1 MSAAVIQ
8 GGEPLNTSLLCNEG
22 SVCICAVC
30 SLRFMDNMVADLISL
45 PLMWYWVGGG
55 FTALLGTLWCLGSVF
70 LLMDPRNDEH
80 RGRAWLKT
88 WAMPLHAL
96 SPVMYTLLARWTG
109 WYGQVPVLAFSL
121 WRFWGLLTTPL
132 PKKDL
137 PPGALP
143 LRTVHEWVPDR
154 VLIMT

>member
-1 MSAAVIQ
+1 
-8 GGEPLNTSLLCNEG
+8 
-22 SVCICAVC
+22 
-30 SLRFMDNMVADLISL
+30 MDNMVADLISL

-55 FTALLGTLWCLGSVF
+55 FTALLGTLWCFGSVF

-88 WAMPLHAL
+88 WAMPLHVL
-96 SPVMYTLLARWTG
+96 SPAMYTLLARWTG

-143 LRTVHEWVPDR
+143 LLGVHQWVP
-154 VLIMT
+154 